1 MRLQSRDTR
10 ASTLPRDTVGAR
22 LVHVRNAAADV
33 RASHTHCPAYAAT
46 RLRLLQGSARRTSSA
61 WVDGWMACPRRSPC
75 AFRCWQFAQVIDPS
89 AVNPHLRRT
98 DGGLAQR
105 SRMGGAAVTLVGTG
119 AAGPHLS
126 LDGVPTTVGQH
137 LLLPAGT
144 DAGQHSTNRAP
155 ELIKWVGPAV
165 PSERRT
171 VATARAASRNTAK
184 SSLDSHQNRGT
195 CPSLRDGIL
204 CPTVARPAPAAWQ
217 RSVLAMLSSA
227 NATRRIRNLRIK
239 R

>member
-1 MRLQSRDTR
+1 
-10 ASTLPRDTVGAR
+10 
-22 LVHVRNAAADV
+22 
-33 RASHTHCPAYAAT
+33 
-46 RLRLLQGSARRTSSA
+46 
-61 WVDGWMACPRRSPC
+61 MACPRRSPC

-195 CPSLRDGIL
+195 CTSLRDGIL
-204 CPTVARPAPAAWQ
+204 CPLARRGHRLRRPAGRSQREGGVPAVPHGVCLVRGCGVRGEVSVARPLPCVPYP
-217 RSVLAMLSSA
+217 SEC
-227 NATRRIRNLRIK
+227 RIRGG
-239 R
+239 